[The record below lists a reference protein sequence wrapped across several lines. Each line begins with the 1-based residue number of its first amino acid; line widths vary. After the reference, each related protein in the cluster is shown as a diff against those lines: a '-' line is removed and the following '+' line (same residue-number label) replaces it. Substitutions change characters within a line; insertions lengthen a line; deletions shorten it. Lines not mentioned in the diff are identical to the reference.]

1 MPDNNLIVT
10 TNHLS
15 STLDVQEITP
25 DYFLTHYGEFIPR
38 VIAKGNPSAD
48 TMRHYCN
55 QIDFFI
61 RWCIAKER
69 HPLAM
74 NEYQLLMYR
83 EYLLNR
89 QYKSESIHVM
99 LAAVRAFYAAA
110 KKIDL
115 IEVNPAADVEAP
127 SVGHNGDALLHFY
140 TPQQMNEIIHVF
152 DEDKDAFTRTRNKLI
167 LYLMGVEG
175 LRNIE
180 VHRACVEDINWEASA
195 IMVRGKGT
203 KGRMEPIYPCE
214 ETFELIEEYLKAI
227 PTNHK
232 IKKTAFSC
240 R

>member
-1 MPDNNLIVT
+1 
-10 TNHLS
+10 
-15 STLDVQEITP
+15 
-25 DYFLTHYGEFIPR
+25 
-38 VIAKGNPSAD
+38 
-48 TMRHYCN
+48 
-55 QIDFFI
+55 
-61 RWCIAKER
+61 
-69 HPLAM
+69 
-74 NEYQLLMYR
+74 
-83 EYLLNR
+83 
-89 QYKSESIHVM
+89 M

-140 TPQQMNEIIHVF
+140 APQQMNEIIHVF

-203 KGRMEPIYPCE
+203 KGRMEPIYHCE

-232 IKKTAFSC
+232 IKKDGVLTPLIRSLIGTFWVAYPEMASGP
-240 R
+240 